1 MTGAALG
8 GQAGTQSSIG
18 NWKPGAV
25 HNDHVSMPRRRSTT
39 STDQGVDAT
48 PQSPRDLLIPYVLL
62 AVSLRH
68 AHGYAIEEYLRQLGL
83 LGIEMST
90 LYRTLRQLEKN
101 GLLNSTWEP
110 GPAGPARRVYTVTD
124 IGSAWLDSW
133 ATALSAYRGM
143 IDRFFG
149 LYTHRGPT
157 APD

>member
-1 MTGAALG
+1 MNLKGIKIKVHDMSLRDGMHPKRHQITIEQMKSIAKGLDESGVPLIEVTHGDGLG
-8 GQAGTQSSIG
+8 GASVNYGFPAAS
-18 NWKPGAV
+18 
-25 HNDHVSMPRRRSTT
+25 D
-39 STDQGVDAT
+39 
-48 PQSPRDLLIPYVLL
+48 
-62 AVSLRH
+62 
-68 AHGYAIEEYLRQLGL
+68 EEYLRQLGL

-124 IGSAWLDSW
+124 IGNVWLDNW

-149 LYTHRGPT
+149 LYTRRGPT
-157 APD
+157 APE